1 VLFVQKLLLA
11 GADEGLEHLH
21 AEVIDVLGVLKG
33 IQEFPIF
40 SGVVGGPLYDLFGL
54 LCEPS
59 LHLIKYNKPETAI

>member
-1 VLFVQKLLLA
+1 
-11 GADEGLEHLH
+11 
-21 AEVIDVLGVLKG
+21 VIDVLGVLKG
-33 IQEFPIF
+33 FQEFPIF